1 MLIRYWMTKNVVAID
16 TDASMQDAVR
26 LLRKNNIRRLPV
38 MKRGKLVGIVTNLD
52 ISRESASQAT
62 MLAINE
68 LNYLIE
74 KIRVKEIMTSKDIQ
88 TVSPTDTVEAA
99 ALKML
104 EKKIGGLPVMD
115 NGKLVGIITESDIFE
130 VLVSMTGVRQGGI
143 QFAFDIIDKPG
154 SVREVLDILRS
165 YGGRIVSILTSY
177 QRAEE
182 GRRHVYIRM
191 KDIDQYKL
199 KSLKDELHK
208 YHLMYIAD

>member
-182 GRRHVYIRM
+182 GGRHVYIRM
-191 KDIDQYKL
+191 KDIDQDKL
-199 KSLKDELHK
+199 KLLKDELHN